1 MSIIERID
9 MFTMSLPNNCLYCA
23 YGDVV
28 FNGNDDLIGDHLA
41 CMFHATDGLKSKK
54 FAGVPKPNRDFH
66 RTFCPIMNWDERCDR
81 FKPIKFGGKK
91 FKVLDH
97 CGLFD
102 SYWKSGESDA

>member
-28 FNGNDDLIGDHLA
+28 FSGHDDLIGDHLA

-54 FAGVPKPNRDFH
+54 FTGVPKPNRDFH
-66 RTFCPIMNWDERCDR
+66 RTFRPIMNWDERCDS

-102 SYWKSGESDA
+102 SYWKSGDSDV

>member
-28 FNGNDDLIGDHLA
+28 FNGYDDLIGDHLA
-41 CMFHATDGLKSKK
+41 CMFHATDELKSKK
-54 FAGVPKPNRDFH
+54 FTGVPKPNRDFL
-66 RTFCPIMNWDERCDR
+66 RTFCPIMNWDEHCDS
-81 FKPIKFGGKK
+81 FMPIKFGGKK

-102 SYWKSGESDA
+102 SYWKSGEGE